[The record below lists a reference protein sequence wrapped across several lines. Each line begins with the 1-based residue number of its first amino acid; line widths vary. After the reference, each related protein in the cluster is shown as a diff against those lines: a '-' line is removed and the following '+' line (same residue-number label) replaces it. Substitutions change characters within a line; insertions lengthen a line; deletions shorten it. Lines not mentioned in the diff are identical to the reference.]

1 MTSPSDQ
8 VAEQQQPPERFVPA
22 SMAGELAEAEH
33 LARYRWA
40 AGLVEGRRVLDA
52 ACGTAYGS
60 ALLRAAGA
68 ASVLG
73 VDIAEA
79 VVESARAEMPAGVEL
94 RVGDVQDLAF
104 LEDDSFDVVVCFET
118 IEHVRDRDAALDEL
132 RRVLAPGG
140 VLAISSPNRDAYVPG
155 NPHHVFEYTP
165 AELREALAGRFGH
178 VALFR
183 QQGLL
188 GCAVLGDGDAADPGA
203 PVPGLGVT
211 VAQPGADG
219 DETYVLA
226 LAGDA
231 PLPAVAPVMVTTGLV
246 EVRRWLELYQEQH
259 AALRRQH
266 VHIEN
271 LRLREEELGALRLAL
286 RDAEQRLAV
295 LPDLE
300 HDARITRE
308 EHERL
313 YVLENEVGTLHA
325 QLAEQQA
332 ATARAEGVYRSMQ
345 ASLSWKL
352 TKPLRRLK
360 SR

>member
-1 MTSPSDQ
+1 MSSPSDP
-8 VAEQQQPPERFVPA
+8 VAEQQPPERFVPA
-22 SMAGELAEAEH
+22 SMAGELSEAEH

-79 VVESARAEMPAGVEL
+79 VVESARHEMPDGVEL
-94 RVGDVQDLAF
+94 RTGDVQDLPF
-104 LEDDSFDVVVCFET
+104 LEDDGFDVVVCFET
-118 IEHVRDRDAALDEL
+118 IEHVADRDAALDEL

-165 AELREALAGRFGH
+165 AELRAALADRFGH

-188 GCAVLGDGDAADPGA
+188 GCAVLGDDDATGPAAAVD
-203 PVPGLGVT
+203 GLAVT
-211 VAQPGADG
+211 VAQPGEAG

-226 LAGDA
+226 LASDA
-231 PLPAVAPVMVTTGLV
+231 PLPALAPVMVTTGLV
-246 EVRRWLELYQEQH
+246 EVRRWLELYEEQR
-259 AALRRQH
+259 AALQRQH
-266 VHIEN
+266 EHIEN
-271 LRLREEELGALRLAL
+271 LQLRQEEVGALRLAL

-295 LPDLE
+295 IPDLE
-300 HDARITRE
+300 HDARVTRE

-313 YVLENEVGTLHA
+313 YVLEGEAAALRA
-325 QLAEQQA
+325 QLADQQA

-360 SR
+360 GS